1 MLPNKISRVL
11 IVSLL
16 SLGLLVTFFAA
27 GAASRSKTKGVELV
41 KIPDPKFLAY
51 LKEKIPGAFVGDEM
65 NINSDEVATLT
76 RINVINK
83 KVINFGG
90 IGYFTALEEFNC
102 TYNLAATLDL
112 SKNTKLKYFVC
123 WENRLTSLDLSKNTE
138 LAILNCGD
146 NKITSLNISKN
157 THLKELYCEY
167 NQLPT
172 LDLSNNREL
181 SILYCPAN
189 KLTAIDLSKNSSL
202 EKIECAYNPL
212 TSVTKN
218 SLLVEIPD
226 QNFRR
231 WLKEKIPNAFAGDY
245 LNTKHNDVV
254 YLKELEL
261 PANNISS
268 LQGIEYF
275 KGLEKLD
282 CSGNQ
287 LTTLDLSKNTALT
300 DLNFDNNPLTMLDLR
315 GMRAIDHLTDLSAN
329 TTITTLKVHVKLRDD
344 DRIIALKQKRGKAL
358 TISVYGAAAASV
370 NYIMINS
377 NDIPAKLDN
386 KYRNNS

>member
-1 MLPNKISRVL
+1 MLPGKISRVL
-11 IVSLL
+11 TGSLL
-16 SLGLLVTFFAA
+16 ALSLLVPVCSI
-27 GAASRSKTKGVELV
+27 GAAHRSKFKSVQLV

-51 LKEKIPGAFVGDEM
+51 LKEKIPGAFTGDEM

-83 KVINFGG
+83 KVINFEG
-90 IGYFTALEEFNC
+90 IGYFTNLEEFNC

-112 SKNTKLKYFVC
+112 SKNTKLKYLVC
-123 WENRLTSLDLSKNTE
+123 WENRLTALDLSKNTT

-146 NKITSLNISKN
+146 NKIISLNISKN
-157 THLKELYCEY
+157 AHLRELYCEY
-167 NQLPT
+167 NQLPA
-172 LDLSNNREL
+172 LNLSNNPEL

-189 KLTAIDLSKNSSL
+189 KLTALDLSKNTNL
-202 EKIECAYNPL
+202 EKLECAFNPL

-218 SLLVEIPD
+218 KLLVEIPD

-231 WLKEKIPNAFAGDY
+231 WLKQKIPNAFAGDY
-245 LNTKHNDVV
+245 LNTRHNDVV

-261 PANNISS
+261 AASNISS

-287 LTTLDLSKNTALT
+287 LTSLDLSKNTALT
-300 DLNFDNNPLTMLDLR
+300 DLNFDNNPINVLDLR
-315 GMRAIDHLTDLSAN
+315 GMRAADHLTDLSA
-329 TTITTLKVHVKLRDD
+329 ITTLVSVKVHVKIRDD
-344 DRIIALKQKRGKAL
+344 DKIIALKKKRGGAL
-358 TISVYGAAAASV
+358 TISVYGAAAGSV
-370 NYIMINS
+370 NYILINS
-377 NDIPAKLDN
+377 NDVPGKLDN